1 MQLNTISTIN
11 ATIKRHNLLQKGDRV
26 LVACSGGPD
35 SVALFHLF
43 FDLKDIYKLDLYL
56 AHVNHSLRGRQS
68 DADERFVREM
78 ARKSGIKFFA
88 RKVDVKKMASREH
101 LSLEEAARITRYG
114 FLEKLAVRHEIGK
127 IATGHTQDDQAETV
141 LMRLLRGAGV
151 LGLSGIPVRR
161 GKIIRP
167 LLEVSRDE
175 ITKYLKSNRI
185 SYRVDKSN
193 QESDFLRNRIR
204 HDLLPLLKEQ
214 YNPNLTK
221 VLSRTA
227 GVLSDLDEMIQKQ
240 VSRSAKKSLFRTGD
254 NRWRLNLQRFRGLPE
269 PIKSELIRHAWHK
282 VSGKI
287 YPLEYE
293 QVERVLRLADS
304 APVGKRVNL
313 KLDHWV
319 EKGRTHLTFFLS
331 SDQKV
336 TGKIP
341 KEGKVSFPGLNFEIS
356 AKVLDR
362 RYLPKVIYSP
372 SLSTAYLD
380 LDKFTSPPR
389 LRNWVKGESF
399 RPLGMKGHKRISDFL
414 TDLKLDRFQKEQ
426 VPVVSSNGKIAW
438 VVGQRISEEFKI
450 SPESKRV
457 LRLQVS
463 EITTR
468 PKSSKSIVR

>member
-1 MQLNTISTIN
+1 MSGLLQQKMIS
-11 ATIKRHNLLQKGDRV
+11 TIKRHKLLQKGDRV

-35 SVALFHLF
+35 SVALFHLLLG
-43 FDLKDIYKLDLYL
+43 LKVIYRLDLCL
-56 AHVNHSLRGRQS
+56 AHVNHTLRGRQS

-78 ARKSGIKFFA
+78 ARKYEIKFFT
-88 RKVDVKKMASREH
+88 RKVDVKKLASREH
-101 LSLEEAARITRYG
+101 LSLEEAARVARYEY
-114 FLEKLAVRHEIGK
+114 FEKLAIKHRFDK

-141 LMRLLRGAGV
+141 LMRFLRGAGV

-175 ITKYLKSNRI
+175 VAKYLKSNRI

-227 GVLSDLDEMIQKQ
+227 GVLSDLDGMIQKQ
-240 VSRSAKKSLFRTGD
+240 VTRSAKKSLFRTGD

-313 KLDHWV
+313 KLNYGV
-319 EKGRTHLTFFLS
+319 EKDRAYLSFFRS
-331 SDQKV
+331 SQQKV
-336 TGKIP
+336 TGNIP
-341 KEGKVSFPGLNFEIS
+341 REGKVRFPKLNFEICS
-356 AKVLDR
+356 KVLNR
-362 RYLPKVIYSP
+362 RYLPKEIFSP
-372 SLSTAYLD
+372 SQETAYLD

-399 RPLGMKGHKRISDFL
+399 RPLGMKGHKKISDFL
-414 TDLKLDRFQKEQ
+414 TDLKMDRFQKEQ

-450 SPESKRV
+450 RPESKRV
-457 LRLQVS
+457 LRLQV
-463 EITTR
+463 
-468 PKSSKSIVR
+468 